1 MMVSMPYA
9 LMSHIVLLLS
19 PHIVGYHYNT
29 VEYIMLF
36 YTALQWMMQNIHQS
50 SYSHKT
56 PHITPSRASYGVYI
70 VRILERID
78 RVIKVR
84 RCIM

>member
-1 MMVSMPYA
+1 MVSMPYA

-50 SYSHKT
+50 SYSH
-56 PHITPSRASYGVYI
+56 ITPSRASYGVYI
-70 VRILERID
+70 VRILEGID